1 MVLLD
6 EGRGISK
13 DENLEEVTASSKEDN
28 LTGFSSAGEI
38 DELFE
43 NYRCF
48 DEFVFNIPAKDKELE
63 LKVRR
68 ELIREKIDEAVKK
81 MADPEISAARALIA
95 SWNGR
100 LEFLKGHA
108 GDATKLLI
116 TAVKL
121 NPLLEFAWVALGEA
135 SLKLQK
141 YDQARY
147 CFEECLNYTP
157 NSKLALIQ
165 LSKIFRNSSFKE
177 SAMRGMEKSTPNE
190 WDLMSVQR
198 AKEALKINLD
208 DGECWFSMANA
219 FTRAY
224 LKDLRNKKF
233 LDSASNAYIKSMNCK
248 LHSLRDHPDLY
259 HNMGLIYQLEQNYQ
273 QSLENFE
280 RSARFQDGS
289 QALKCLNQLTTL
301 LSVSEKAWK
310 SKGAL
315 SFKRKATFLEK
326 LRAYTGSNSAQDTTL
341 YSFSSLADGS
351 NVGKATAVVTV
362 QVISSC
368 GDVPMMALVMD
379 STEEF
384 FIMVS
389 YRLLVDTKKN
399 MPIGKIIKIVDPI
412 KSIAKVDFQDTHVGF
427 PLLSGWTEIV
437 RE

>member
-135 SLKLQK
+135 SLQLQK

-165 LSKIFRNSSFKE
+165 LSKIFRNANFKE
-177 SAMRGMEKSTPNE
+177 SAMQGVDKFAQTE

-224 LKDLRNKKF
+224 LKDLRNKKY
-233 LDSASNAYIKSMNCK
+233 LESALNAYMKSMNCK

-273 QSLENFE
+273 KSLENFE

-289 QALKCLNQLTTL
+289 QAQKCLNQLTNL
-301 LSVSEKAWK
+301 LSVSDKAWRN
-310 SKGAL
+310 KGGM
-315 SFKRKATFLEK
+315 SEKRRGVFLERLKTHTSAHDSSQSNWK
-326 LRAYTGSNSAQDTTL
+326 LLEDGPNIGKTT
-341 YSFSSLADGS
+341 
-351 NVGKATAVVTV
+351 VVV
-362 QVISSC
+362 PLQLISSS

-379 STEEF
+379 AWEDF

-389 YRLLVDTKKN
+389 YRLLMDTLKKN
-399 MPIGKIIKIVDPI
+399 CKIVKIVDPI
-412 KSIAKVDFQDTHVGF
+412 KSIAKVDFKDIHVEF
-427 PLLSGWTEIV
+427 PVLSGWTEIV